1 MNDLVILDC
10 LTKGNVVKF
19 LLGKKENCK
28 PECYTE
34 ECHIKKEYVVTT
46 TEIAFPFDAEVVDLR
61 PFKPIDPTDIK
72 KFLDREM
79 PLLVVGPSQE
89 IGPCKTFL
97 ELISKIKERPSTR
110 YYYIGDYLSPKVTFI
125 LSISNVSNVDYA
137 HFLAFHEGKCKQI
150 HGHGSCKFSVKIEG
164 WQDDK
169 WVVDFGVVKRIV
181 KEVVEEIDHKFLV
194 SNEYVKVKDTSCII
208 EYETVNGK
216 HYLEL
221 PLSEVKIVNFDPTL
235 ENILRWMS
243 SKIMDRLPLNVEKI
257 TLVAQ
262 EGMGGTAEFT
272 LERKVKNEI

>member
-1 MNDLVILDC
+1 
-10 LTKGNVVKF
+10 
-19 LLGKKENCK
+19 
-28 PECYTE
+28 
-34 ECHIKKEYVVTT
+34 
-46 TEIAFPFDAEVVDLR
+46 
-61 PFKPIDPTDIK
+61 
-72 KFLDREM
+72 
-79 PLLVVGPSQE
+79 
-89 IGPCKTFL
+89 
-97 ELISKIKERPSTR
+97 
-110 YYYIGDYLSPKVTFI
+110 
-125 LSISNVSNVDYA
+125 
-137 HFLAFHEGKCKQI
+137 CKQV

-208 EYETVNGK
+208 KYETVNGK